1 MDKTKAIILAGSW
14 DFGRC
19 PLASRL
25 PTALWPVAGKSVLE
39 HLLTSLANQGIKQAT
54 ICSSFDNSLLEESIH
69 VDNRMEVNF
78 LDESLPVGA
87 AGCIRDAAGDETDAL
102 GCRKAGTLLI
112 FPAGIIRPP
121 TIDVLINAHRDGQS
135 DLTVMLNPDCG
146 NADMHA
152 SPKGVPGTD
161 SRGKS
166 MGEPAGIYVCR
177 TSILE
182 HIPKAGYFD
191 IKEGLI
197 PEMLRAGKTVHATML
212 PHHAGNF
219 RDRQEY
225 LYAIANYLEG
235 VPKLNANLKPRRDAD
250 SQTIWIA
257 ADAKVEPGARIYG
270 PAVVMD
276 GAHISKGAVV
286 IGPTVLGNNVS
297 IGEDSV
303 VLNSVLWDGAQV
315 GPNCQIQQC
324 ILDYNAALRANTVAE
339 EKSILFEPKGMPE
352 RLASRAL
359 EFVQHNT
366 SRLQN
371 ALQLPLREIGEKMP
385 NCVRSHKIEIIQWLA
400 GSLVLIAFLWSY
412 RPGFADLWSLWQGND
427 EYSSGLLVPFLA
439 VYVLWSRRKTI
450 SQCRIRPSVW
460 GLFAFVAAQG
470 IRLFGLFFM
479 YSSAERLSI
488 VLSVAALVL
497 LLFGWKLLRE
507 VSTVLLFLCLMLPWP
522 NRVQTAVTLP
532 LQRWATSSAVF
543 CLEMVGYEVVRE
555 GNVINIG
562 DASVAVAEACNG
574 LRMITAFFVI
584 GGLVVLLIRRTWW
597 EKLIILISSL
607 PIALLCNTM
616 RLAITAVFFTV
627 LEGDYWE
634 TVFHDFG
641 GYAMMP
647 LALAVV
653 IGELWLLTKLTTLPG
668 KEEAIIIKRQ
678 NRVVSGDWNK

>member
-1 MDKTKAIILAGSW
+1 MYNKKRIKAIILVGGR

-25 PTALWPVAGKSVLE
+25 PTALWPVVGKSALE
-39 HLLTSLANQGIKQAT
+39 HLLTSLAAQGIKQAT
-54 ICSSFDNSLLEESIH
+54 ICSTGDGPLLQQSVH
-69 VDNRMEVNF
+69 ADNRLELKF

-87 AGCIRDAAGDETDAL
+87 AGCIRDAAVDETDTL
-102 GCRKAGTLLI
+102 LLI
-112 FPAGIIRPP
+112 FPANIICPP
-121 TIDVLINAHRDGQS
+121 KIDVLINAHRDGQS

-146 NADMHA
+146 N
-152 SPKGVPGTD
+152 
-161 SRGKS
+161 GKLL
-166 MGEPAGIYVCR
+166 GEPAGIYVCR
-177 TSILE
+177 TGILK

-197 PEMLRAGKTVHATML
+197 PEMLRAGKTVHAATL
-212 PHHAGNF
+212 PNHAGNF

-235 VPKLNANLKPRRDAD
+235 APKLDTDLKPCRDAD
-250 SQTIWIA
+250 SQTMWIA
-257 ADAKVEPGARIYG
+257 ANAKVEPGARIYG

-276 GAHISKGAVV
+276 GAHISKGVVV

-297 IGEDSV
+297 IGADSV

-339 EKSILFEPKGMPE
+339 EKSILFKPKGMLE
-352 RLASRAL
+352 RLAGQAF
-359 EFVQHNT
+359 EVVQHNA
-366 SRLQN
+366 SRLQH
-371 ALQLPLREIGEKMP
+371 ALQPPLRKINEKMP
-385 NCVRSHKIEIIQWLA
+385 NCVRSHKTKIVPWLA
-400 GSLVLIAFLWSY
+400 GGLVLIAFLWSY
-412 RPGFADLWSLWQGND
+412 WPGLADLWKLWQRSD

-439 VYVLWSRRKTI
+439 VYILWSRRKTI
-450 SQCRIRPSVW
+450 TQCRIGPSIW

-470 IRLFGLFFM
+470 IRLFGLFFY

-488 VLSVAALVL
+488 ILSVAALVL
-497 LLFGWKLLRE
+497 LLFGWQLLRG

-522 NRVQTAVTLP
+522 NRVQSAVTLP
-532 LQRWATSSAVF
+532 LQHWATSSAVF

-574 LRMITAFFVI
+574 LRMVTAFFVI

-597 EKLIILISSL
+597 EKLIVLLSSL

-627 LEGDYWE
+627 LQGDYWE
-634 TVFHDFG
+634 TIFHDFG

-647 LALAVV
+647 LALAAV
-653 IGELWLLTKLTTLPG
+653 IGELWLLTKLTTLPS

-678 NRVVSGDWNK
+678 NR

>member
-1 MDKTKAIILAGSW
+1 MCRKQLIKAIILAGSH

-19 PLASRL
+19 ALASRL
-25 PTALWPVAGKSVLE
+25 PTALWPVMGKSVLE
-39 HLLTSLANQGIKQAT
+39 HLLTSLANQGIKQVT
-54 ICSSFDNSLLEESIH
+54 ICSNLAGSLLEESIRAE
-69 VDNRMEVNF
+69 NRLELNF
-78 LDESLPVGA
+78 LDESLPVGT

-102 GCRKAGTLLI
+102 GSRKAETLLV

-121 TIDVLINAHRDGQS
+121 KIDVLINAHRDGQS

-146 NADMHA
+146 NADTHA
-152 SPKGVPGTD
+152 SD
-161 SRGKS
+161 RRGKS

-177 TSILE
+177 TSILK

-197 PEMLRAGKTVHATML
+197 PEMLHAGKTVHVATL
-212 PHHAGNF
+212 PNHAGNF

-235 VPKLNANLKPRRDAD
+235 SPKLDADLKPCRDAD
-250 SQTIWIA
+250 SHTMWIA
-257 ADAKVEPGARIYG
+257 ANAKVEPGARIYG
-270 PAVVMD
+270 PAVIMD
-276 GAHISKGAVV
+276 GACISNDAV
-286 IGPTVLGNNVS
+286 ILGPTILGNNVT
-297 IGEDSV
+297 IGKDSV
-303 VLNSVLWDGAQV
+303 VVNSVLWDGAQV

-324 ILDYNAALRANTVAE
+324 ILDYNAGLRANTVAE
-339 EKSILFEPKGMPE
+339 EKSILFKPKGMLE
-352 RLASRAL
+352 RLAGQAL
-359 EFVQHNT
+359 EVVQHNA
-366 SRLQN
+366 SRLQH
-371 ALQLPLREIGEKMP
+371 ALQLPLRKINEKMP
-385 NCVRSHKIEIIQWLA
+385 NCVRSHRTKIVPWLA
-400 GSLVLIAFLWSY
+400 GGLVLIAFLWSY
-412 RPGFADLWSLWQGND
+412 WPGFADLWKLWQRSD

-439 VYVLWSRRKTI
+439 VYILWSRRKTI
-450 SQCRIRPSVW
+450 TQCRIGPSMW

-497 LLFGWKLLRE
+497 LLFGWQLLRG

-522 NRVQTAVTLP
+522 NRVQSAVTLP
-532 LQRWATSSAVF
+532 LQHWATSSAVF

-574 LRMITAFFVI
+574 LRMVTAFFVI

-597 EKLIILISSL
+597 EKLIVLVSSL
-607 PIALLCNTM
+607 PIALLCNTV

-627 LEGDYWE
+627 LQGDYWE
-634 TVFHDFG
+634 TIFHDFG

-647 LALAVV
+647 LALAAV
-653 IGELWLLTKLTTLPG
+653 IGELWLLTKLTTLPS

-678 NRVVSGDWNK
+678 NR

>member
-1 MDKTKAIILAGSW
+1 MGRKQLIKAIILAGSH

-19 PLASRL
+19 SLASRL
-25 PTALWPVAGKSVLE
+25 PTALWPVMGRSALE

-54 ICSSFDNSLLEESIH
+54 ICSNFAGSLLEESIH
-69 VDNRMEVNF
+69 TENRLELNF
-78 LDESLPVGA
+78 LDESLPVGT

-102 GCRKAGTLLI
+102 GSRKAETLLV
-112 FPAGIIRPP
+112 FPASIIRPP
-121 TIDVLINAHRDGQS
+121 KIDVLINAHRDGQS

-146 NADMHA
+146 N
-152 SPKGVPGTD
+152 
-161 SRGKS
+161 GKS
-166 MGEPAGIYVCR
+166 LGEPAGIYVCR
-177 TSILE
+177 TGILK

-197 PEMLRAGKTVHATML
+197 PEMLRAGKTVHVATL
-212 PHHAGNF
+212 PNHAGNF

-225 LYAIANYLEG
+225 LYAIANYLEDA
-235 VPKLNANLKPRRDAD
+235 PKLDADLKPCRDAD
-250 SQTIWIA
+250 SQTMWIA
-257 ADAKVEPGARIYG
+257 ANAKVEPGARIYG
-270 PAVVMD
+270 PAVIMD
-276 GAHISKGAVV
+276 GACISNDAV
-286 IGPTVLGNNVS
+286 ILGPTILGNNVT
-297 IGEDSV
+297 IGKDSV
-303 VLNSVLWDGAQV
+303 VVNSVLWDGAQV

-339 EKSILFEPKGMPE
+339 EKSILFTPKGMLE
-352 RLASRAL
+352 RLAGQTL
-359 EFVQHNT
+359 EVVQHNA
-366 SRLQN
+366 SRLQH
-371 ALQLPLREIGEKMP
+371 ALQLPLRKINEKMP
-385 NCVRSHKIEIIQWLA
+385 NCVRSHKTKIVPWLA
-400 GSLVLIAFLWSY
+400 GGLVLIAFLWSY
-412 RPGFADLWSLWQGND
+412 WPGFADLWNFWQRSD

-439 VYVLWSRRKTI
+439 VYILWSRRKTI
-450 SQCRIRPSVW
+450 TQCRIGPSIW

-497 LLFGWKLLRE
+497 LLFGWQLLRG

-522 NRVQTAVTLP
+522 NRVQSAVTLP
-532 LQRWATSSAVF
+532 LQHWATSSAVF

-574 LRMITAFFVI
+574 LRMVTAFFVI

-597 EKLIILISSL
+597 EKLIVLVSSL
-607 PIALLCNTM
+607 PIALLCNTV

-627 LEGDYWE
+627 LQGDYWE
-634 TVFHDFG
+634 TIFHDFG

-647 LALAVV
+647 LALAAV
-653 IGELWLLTKLTTLPG
+653 IGELWLLTKLTMLPS

-678 NRVVSGDWNK
+678 NR